1 MLLTIILTMNNP
13 KFSIIDRI
21 KSFKYA
27 FNGLKLFF
35 INDHN
40 GRVHLFATI
49 VAIGLSFYLKISGLE
64 WIAILAVIS
73 AVFVAEILNSALEK
87 LADVVSPDYHPKIK
101 VVKDLAAAA
110 VLVAAFLSVAV
121 GFIVFLPK
129 LFL

>member
-1 MLLTIILTMNNP
+1 MNNE
-13 KFSIIDRI
+13 KFSITDRI

-35 INDHN
+35 VNDHN
-40 GRVHLFATI
+40 GRIHLCAAI
-49 VAIGLSFYLKISGLE
+49 VAIGLSFYLKISGSE
-64 WIAILAVIS
+64 WIAILSVIS

-101 VVKDLAAAA
+101 IVKDLAAAA
-110 VLVAAFLSVAV
+110 VLVAAFLAVAV
-121 GFIVFLPK
+121 GFIVFIPK

>member
-1 MLLTIILTMNNP
+1 MNNQ

-40 GRVHLFATI
+40 GRVHLVAAVI
-49 VAIGLSFYLKISGLE
+49 AIGLSFYLNISGYE
-64 WIAILAVIS
+64 WIAILSVIS
-73 AVFVAEILNSALEK
+73 AVFVAEILNSAIEK
-87 LADVVSPDYHPKIK
+87 LADVVSSEYHPKIK

-110 VLVAAFLSVAV
+110 VLVAAFLAMAV
-121 GFIVFLPK
+121 GGIIFIPK